1 MYGTPTNATQSS
13 FILNTGSFA
22 SNDYRYIDLGQIASL
37 INRRMYRQGMIYPFS
52 LELMTGTV
60 VNPGYRVKMSI
71 QTLPNTWL
79 LRKAWA
85 FSKEAFLAATKEQRE
100 MLKVAKWNDFK
111 VWWDEQHTTSGNM
124 LPTLYKADGTTIN
137 VDTGWEYTEVPRH
150 DIGTSYYAFKFFGDT
165 STTHL
170 GILDEFQ
177 KSQQGTVAAPDP
189 VGTGTDMPYDEIL
202 VQLDDEDI
210 RALQERNEFPPYD
223 EEFHQY
229 HIPEYFLGSQYNA
242 AASALP
248 HAEPLPTST
257 PIMLAPCGLIKLQN
271 ISIDQGGNGTDI
283 SGISIKVNLLA
294 GKYRGLEASSMA

>member
-1 MYGTPTNATQSS
+1 MYGTSANATQSS
-13 FILNTGSFA
+13 FILDTGSFA
-22 SNDYRYIDLGQIASL
+22 SGDYRYIDLGQIASL

-52 LELMTGTV
+52 IELMPGTTV
-60 VNPGYRVKMSI
+60 SQGFRVKMSI
-71 QTLPNTWL
+71 ETLPNTWL

-85 FSKEAFLAATKEQRE
+85 FGKEAFLAATKEQRE

-124 LPTLYKADGTTIN
+124 KPTMFTNDGTTIN
-137 VDTGWEYTEVPRH
+137 NDTGWEYTEVPRH
-150 DIGTSYYAFKFFGDT
+150 DIGSSYYAFKFFGDT
-165 STTHL
+165 SSTHL
-170 GILDEFQ
+170 GILNEFQ
-177 KSQQGTVAAPDP
+177 KSQQGTVAAPVPIATDA
-189 VGTGTDMPYDEIL
+189 DMPYDEIL

-223 EEFHQY
+223 EEIHQY
-229 HIPEYFLGSQYNA
+229 HIPEYFVGSQYN
-242 AASALP
+242 SAPSPLP

-271 ISIDQGGNGTDI
+271 RSSDESGDGTAV
-283 SGISIKVNLLA
+283 SNISIKVNLLS